1 MVSAVLV
8 WFTGR
13 FDPTHG
19 FLTISILVTVAF
31 IGATIASMLYPVP
44 QIATTEMLIG
54 GLATA
59 LGALVATWAGRFKDK
74 D

>member
-1 MVSAVLV
+1 MSAALV
-8 WFTGR
+8 WFASR
-13 FDPTHG
+13 FDPTRG
-19 FLTISILVTVAF
+19 FLTMSVLITVAF

-44 QIATTEMLIG
+44 QIATTEMLVG

-59 LGALVATWAGRFKDK
+59 LGAIVAHWLGRHQDK